1 MTQDTLEPTGP
12 TGPTGPA
19 GPPPKPTRPR
29 FLFAFALL
37 AVIAFLVGGAG
48 GSFESKLTDV
58 QKNDNSAFLPSS
70 AESTKVAN
78 ESDKFIKVQNIPG
91 FLVYQRT
98 GGLTAVDKAKVT
110 ADRAKIAALSGVDGT
125 QLGAPQ
131 YSQDGT
137 TASLAVPLV
146 ASRNGTDLTGPQ
158 LSDNEKAVI
167 KIAQTGNPAGLAAHS
182 AGAGGLL
189 VAFIDA
195 FQGIDGKLLGIAGV
209 VVIVLLLL
217 VYRSPVV
224 WVFPLFSAVL
234 ALGLSSI
241 VIYVLAKNDVITLN
255 GQSQGILSV
264 LVIGAGTDYA
274 LLLISR
280 YREELHDYE
289 DRVDAMLR
297 AWRGAAPPIFA
308 SACTVVI
315 GLLCLLVSELNSN
328 RGLGPV
334 CALGIAS
341 TLFMMLFFL
350 PVALLFPS
358 VLMAALATGI
368 FAAIGA
374 VVLGGP
380 GALLGLLPLGTF
392 VALGLARRAARRS
405 GRAAL
410 PWFARVPSGRWVF
423 WPRTPQVDH
432 AVDIATHG
440 LWGKVAA
447 RVGRH
452 PRRVW
457 AITAVVLFGAVAL
470 IPGLRTNGLPITE
483 GFTNKPDAL
492 VGQRI
497 YDSKFDQGAGTPAVI
512 ITSVSQQSAVM
523 AAAAQVKG
531 IATGAGA
538 VCVQPDYTKLA
549 AAIKA
554 AAASG
559 ATPPVSSAGCLP
571 DSLNVA
577 PIDGRTVI
585 NAQLTASYDSQPAYD
600 AIKALRKA
608 VHAIP
613 GANAEVGGQAG
624 IQLDTLDAS
633 ARDSRVIIPLVL
645 VVILIVL
652 MILLRALLAPLL
664 LIATVV
670 LSFTATLGICSIF
683 FNHIFN
689 FANADPS
696 FPLFAFIFL
705 VALGIDYNIFLMTRV
720 REETLQFGTRSG
732 VLRGLSVTG
741 GVITSAGLVLASTF
755 AVLGVLPI
763 VFLAEIGFA
772 VAFGVLLDTFIVRS
786 LLVPALSYDL
796 GRVIWWPS
804 RLARV
809 EQPGEARPGLQV

>member
-1 MTQDTLEPTGP
+1 MTQDTLEPTSPSDP
-12 TGPTGPA
+12 TGQT
-19 GPPPKPTRPR
+19 GPPPKPSRPR
-29 FLFAFALL
+29 FFFAFALL
-37 AVIAFLVGGAG
+37 AVLAFLVGGAG

-78 ESDKFIKVQNIPG
+78 ESDKFITVQNIPG
-91 FLVYQRT
+91 FLVYQRI
-98 GGLTAVDKAKVT
+98 GGLTDADKAKVT

-131 YSQDGT
+131 YSSDGT
-137 TASLAVPLV
+137 TASLSVPLV
-146 ASRNGTDLTGPQ
+146 ASRGGTDLTGPQ

-167 KIAQTGNPAGLAAHS
+167 KIAQTGDPAGLVAHS

-289 DRVDAMLR
+289 DRVDAMIR

-358 VLMAALATGI
+358 ILMAALATGI
-368 FAAIGA
+368 FAGIGA
-374 VVLGGP
+374 GVLGGG
-380 GALLGLLPLGTF
+380 GAALGLLPLAVFIG
-392 VALGLARRAARRS
+392 LGFARRRARRS
-405 GRAAL
+405 GREAL
-410 PWFARVPSGRWVF
+410 PWFARVPSGRWIF
-423 WPRTPQVDH
+423 WPRTPRVDH
-432 AVDIATHG
+432 AVDIASHG
-440 LWGKVAA
+440 MWGKVAA
-447 RVGRH
+447 SVGRH
-452 PRRVW
+452 PRRFW

-470 IPGLRTNGLPITE
+470 LPGLRTNGLPITD
-483 GFTNKPDAL
+483 GFTNTPDAL

-512 ITSVSQQSAVM
+512 TTNASQESEVM
-523 AAAAQVKG
+523 AAAAKVKG
-531 IATGAGA
+531 VATGAGA

-559 ATPPVSSAGCLP
+559 ATPPVSTAGCLP
-571 DSLNVA
+571 DALNVA

-600 AIKALRKA
+600 AIKALRQA

-613 GANAEVGGQAG
+613 GADAEVGGQAA

-645 VVILIVL
+645 VVILVVL

-804 RLARV
+804 RLARA
-809 EQPGEARPGLQV
+809 EQPGPARPGLRI